1 MPPALRQAPNPPTP
15 GSWVIGVLPNN
26 QSSVGGR
33 SVAPIRQYFPRPAL
47 CQLQHAARLVSDVGA
62 DHDGEQAPGDNKW
75 TVPLGGGG
83 GRVFKLGD
91 QSVNASLSGYYNVV
105 RPDGAPNWQLRVSLA
120 LLFPAK

>member
-1 MPPALRQAPNPPTP
+1 LAFFPTINRRSGGDPSRPSVNTFLAQPFVNYNMPHGWFLT
-15 GSWVIGVLPNN
+15 S
-26 QSSVGGR
+26 
-33 SVAPIRQYFPRPAL
+33 APIMTANWQAL
-47 CQLQHAARLVSDVGA
+47 
-62 DHDGEQAPGDNKW
+62 GDNKW